1 MGAFFF
7 EGTKVA
13 KNPNRPAGAPAAP
26 TEARALIDLP
36 AQGVKSGQ
44 AFAADPA
51 VIAALVLAGEADPHP
66 DAVAA
71 AKQ

>member
-13 KNPNRPAGAPAAP
+13 KKPNQSADAPAST

-36 AQGVKSGQ
+36 EFGAKCGALVHVPADRAQGM
-44 AFAADPA
+44 AE
-51 VIAALVLAGEADPHP
+51 AGEIDTHP
-66 DAVAA
+66 EAVAY
-71 AKQ
+71 AKG